1 MITYE
6 VRLTK
11 IGEMTT
17 LPDSQRLFG
26 FLINNSKKYCSEEE
40 ISAFVKGVR
49 EQKAKCMISSVF
61 PTGYYPT
68 PKGFIIQKLE
78 YKLESAKNIYE
89 TIKNMDFVEQNQL
102 KKLLKLGENRE
113 KIDAE
118 ALNKFKYIKKSQT
131 FIQKFRLESQIK
143 ELPGIPNVAYSLPI
157 LSFTNQAGDVQKNFS
172 FFVKVEKGSCISK
185 CLERMKKNLDKHEI
199 PCFLG
204 GKGSSGYNEYQIHC
218 IEKLTESE
226 NKEYYATDNTSYL
239 NMGVLLPD
247 FDKIDAENSVL
258 DIYTS
263 DRKPFEIENDISK
276 IISFITAGS
285 VIKIKEDKT
294 DLYKVGKSIDNSR
307 YNPLYRKNAI
317 IFGNSY
323 FVKLEV

>member
-6 VRLTK
+6 VRLKK

-49 EQKAKCMISSVF
+49 EQKEKCMISSVF

-68 PKGFIIQKLE
+68 PKAYVFQKLKYSLGGNQEKIKE
-78 YKLESAKNIYE
+78 YEKKQSELNSKSKLKVQELINKNNTKKYESSRLNKEDKKKLNDDINNLKLELDKIKNDFNISSNKINNLSDKNIYE
-89 TIKNMDFVEQNQL
+89 TIKNMDFIEQNQL
-102 KKLLKLGENRE
+102 NKLLKLGENQE
-113 KIDAE
+113 KIDVK

-157 LSFTNQAGDVQKNFS
+157 LSFTNQAGDVQKKFS

-204 GKGSSGYNEYQIHC
+204 
-218 IEKLTESE
+218 EKE
-226 NKEYYATDNTSYL
+226 AQ
-239 NMGVLLPD
+239 
-247 FDKIDAENSVL
+247 
-258 DIYTS
+258 
-263 DRKPFEIENDISK
+263 
-276 IISFITAGS
+276 
-285 VIKIKEDKT
+285 VIM
-294 DLYKVGKSIDNSR
+294 SIR
-307 YNPLYRKNAI
+307 
-317 IFGNSY
+317 FT
-323 FVKLEV
+323 V